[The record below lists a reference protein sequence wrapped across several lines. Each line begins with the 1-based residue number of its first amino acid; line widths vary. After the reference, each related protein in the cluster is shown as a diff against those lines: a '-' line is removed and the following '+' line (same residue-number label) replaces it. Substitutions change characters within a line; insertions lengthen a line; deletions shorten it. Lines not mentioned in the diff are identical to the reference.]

1 MQQEEK
7 KQIEINELMKLISE
21 GFAFTIKYKISG
33 KKWWQFWK

>member
-21 GFAFTIKYKISG
+21 GFAFTIKYRISE
-33 KKWWQFWK
+33 KKWWQF